1 MENYYKLLGI
11 NAKASRDDIR
21 KAYYKKLKQY
31 HPDLY
36 EGDKSFAEE
45 MTSKLNEAYKVLR
58 DDELKK
64 EHDKLYGNYKE
75 KPQKQ
80 TSSTQTTMD
89 YYYSAVNSANQA
101 NLKDKKKEKVKKVK
115 KEKVKKEKPKKPKT
129 KSVFQSIKEETQD
142 AWYRYFGKKDKEKE
156 KEKKEAR
163 KQELSKKAEKPLD
176 GLTLA
181 IYLLTG
187 LLIIFIFIFLMVR

>member
-1 MENYYKLLGI
+1 MENYYKLLGV
-11 NAKASRDDIR
+11 NANASRDDIR

-75 KPQKQ
+75 KKEQEK
-80 TSSTQTTMD
+80 SSAQTTME
-89 YYYSAVNSANQA
+89 YYYSAVDSANQA
-101 NLKDKKKEKVKKVK
+101 NLKNKAKTKVKKVK
-115 KEKVKKEKPKKPKT
+115 KENIKKEKPAKPKT

-156 KEKKEAR
+156 QAKKEERR
-163 KQELSKKAEKPLD
+163 KRAEQPID
-176 GLTLA
+176 GISIA
-181 IYLLTG
+181 IYILTG
-187 LLIIFIFIFLMVR
+187 VLIIFAFIFLMVR